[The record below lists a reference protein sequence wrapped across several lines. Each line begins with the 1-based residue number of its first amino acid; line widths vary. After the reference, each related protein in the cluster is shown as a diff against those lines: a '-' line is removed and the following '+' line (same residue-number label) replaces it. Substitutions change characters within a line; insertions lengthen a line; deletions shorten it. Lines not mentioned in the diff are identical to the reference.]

1 MIFSKEAL
9 GRFFL
14 SMQGAGK
21 LCFFRFVRLQMGLPE
36 HIQNVCLR
44 GGFLGRTFVSPGGN
58 IEEASGYN
66 TKAQGMFSEESDMS
80 GEADA
85 LKMNAEIQWKKNE
98 FPCLE

>member
-1 MIFSKEAL
+1 MIFSEAL
-9 GRFFL
+9 GRFFC
-14 SMQGAGK
+14 SIRGAGK
-21 LCFFRFVRLQMGLPE
+21 FRVFSFCEAE
-36 HIQNVCLR
+36 HIQKVRLR
-44 GGFLGRTFVSPGGN
+44 GGFLGRKIVSPGGN